1 MAERRKAAHE
11 CLDKDAAPKTEV
23 INKQLTSKT
32 PVSLLGW
39 LFCSPYLAFS
49 LVFFLIPL
57 MWAFWLST
65 MDWNL
70 MSDDKK
76 FVGTGNFVNLFL
88 DNKVQA
94 AFVNSYRYLLPIVI
108 LCFAF
113 GLAIALLVS
122 NLPERIKGFVAV
134 LFFIP
139 YLTSGVATSV
149 VVKYLLAYN
158 SVFSVF
164 LRERFGVDVNWLQDK
179 RTAFA
184 IMVILVVWKMSG
196 YYALFILSAIE
207 GISEDVKEAC
217 ALDGSIGFHR
227 LIHVTLPMITPT
239 LTTVIVLATGL
250 AFGIYTEPYLLT
262 GGGPN
267 LATTTWQ
274 LEIYNASF
282 TRYQSGYAAAMAI
295 VNAVQIFVTLR
306 VINVVMDRFNKK
318 FGW

>member
-1 MAERRKAAHE
+1 M
-11 CLDKDAAPKTEV
+11 KDIIKKRPKG
-23 INKQLTSKT
+23 NKQEGI
-32 PVSLLGW
+32 LGW

-70 MSDDKK
+70 MSDSKK
-76 FVGTGNFVNLFL
+76 FVGFTNFINLFT
-88 DNKVQA
+88 DGKVQA
-94 AFVNSYRYLLPIVI
+94 AFINSYRYLVPIVI

-113 GLAIALLVS
+113 GLVIAMLVAQ
-122 NLPERIKGFVAV
+122 LPEKIKGVVAV

-158 SVFSVF
+158 SVFSTF
-164 LRERFGVDVNWLQDK
+164 LRENFGLDVNWLQDK
-179 RTAFA
+179 NTAFL
-184 IMVILVVWKMSG
+184 IMVILVIWKMSG

-207 GISEDVKEAC
+207 GISEDVTEAC
-217 ALDGSIGFHR
+217 ALDGSKGFHK
-227 LIHVTLPMITPT
+227 LIHVTLPMIMPT

-295 VNAVQIFVTLR
+295 VNAIQIFVTLR
-306 VINVVMDRFNKK
+306 VINVVMDRFNRK

>member
-1 MAERRKAAHE
+1 MKA
-11 CLDKDAAPKTEV
+11 
-23 INKQLTSKT
+23 ISNKPIKSKKQD
-32 PVSLLGW
+32 SILGW
-39 LFCSPYLAFS
+39 IFCSPYLVFS

-70 MSDDKK
+70 MSDNKT
-76 FVGTGNFVNLFL
+76 FVGLANFKNLFQ
-88 DNKVQA
+88 DGKVQA

-108 LCFAF
+108 FCFAL
-113 GLAIALLVS
+113 GLMIAMLVS
-122 NLPERIKGFVAV
+122 RLPEKIKGIVAV

-158 SVFSVF
+158 SIFSVF
-164 LRERFGVDVNWLQDK
+164 LRENFGIDVNWLQDK
-179 RTAFA
+179 NTAFL

-207 GISEDVKEAC
+207 GISEDVNEAC
-217 ALDGSIGFHR
+217 ALDGSHGFHK

-295 VNAVQIFVTLR
+295 INAIQIFVTLR
-306 VINVVMDRFNKK
+306 IINVVMDRFNKK

>member
-1 MAERRKAAHE
+1 MKGIH
-11 CLDKDAAPKTEV
+11 K
-23 INKQLTSKT
+23 KQSTGKRQESI
-32 PVSLLGW
+32 LGW
-39 LFCSPYLAFS
+39 IFCSPYLAFS
-49 LVFFLIPL
+49 LIFFLLPL
-57 MWAFWLST
+57 MWAFWLSA

-70 MSDDKK
+70 MGNDKT
-76 FVGTGNFVNLFL
+76 FVGLGNFAELFR
-88 DNKVQA
+88 DDKVQA
-94 AFVNSYRYLLPIVI
+94 AFINSYRYLLPIVL

-113 GLAIALLVS
+113 GLLIALLVS
-122 NLPERIKGFVAV
+122 QLSEKVKGITAV

-158 SVFSVF
+158 SVLSTF
-164 LRERFGVDVNWLQDK
+164 LREKHGIDVNWLMDK
-179 RTAFA
+179 RSAFA

-196 YYALFILSAIE
+196 YYALFILSAM
-207 GISEDVKEAC
+207 GLHK
-217 ALDGSIGFHR
+217 LF
-227 LIHVTLPMITPT
+227 HVTLPMITPT

-267 LATTTWQ
+267 MATTTWQ

-282 TRYQSGYAAAMAI
+282 TRFQSGYAAAMAI
-295 VNAVQIFVTLR
+295 LNAIQIFVTLR
-306 VINVVMDRFNKK
+306 IINVVMDRFNKR

>member
-1 MAERRKAAHE
+1 MKAISNKPIKSKK
-11 CLDKDAAPKTEV
+11 KDS
-23 INKQLTSKT
+23 I
-32 PVSLLGW
+32 LGW
-39 LFCSPYLAFS
+39 IFCSPYLVFS

-70 MSDDKK
+70 MSDNKT
-76 FVGTGNFVNLFL
+76 FVGLANFKNLFQ
-88 DNKVQA
+88 DGKVQA

-108 LCFAF
+108 FCFAL
-113 GLAIALLVS
+113 GLMIAMLVS
-122 NLPERIKGFVAV
+122 RLPEKIKGIVAV

-158 SVFSVF
+158 SIFSVF
-164 LRERFGVDVNWLQDK
+164 LRENFGIDVNWLQDK
-179 RTAFA
+179 HTAFL

-207 GISEDVKEAC
+207 GISEDVNEAC
-217 ALDGSIGFHR
+217 ALDGSHGFHK

-295 VNAVQIFVTLR
+295 INAIQIFVTLR
-306 VINVVMDRFNKK
+306 IINVVMDRFNKK

>member
-1 MAERRKAAHE
+1 MKG
-11 CLDKDAAPKTEV
+11 V
-23 INKQLTSKT
+23 IKKQTTGKKQESI
-32 PVSLLGW
+32 LGW

-164 LRERFGVDVNWLQDK
+164 LREKFGVDVNWLQDK

-282 TRYQSGYAAAMAI
+282 TRYQS
-295 VNAVQIFVTLR
+295 V
-306 VINVVMDRFNKK
+306 
-318 FGW
+318 

>member
-1 MAERRKAAHE
+1 MK
-11 CLDKDAAPKTEV
+11 APK
-23 INKQLTSKT
+23 IKQSPGKKQE
-32 PVSLLGW
+32 SILGW
-39 LFCSPYLAFS
+39 IFCSPYLAFS

-76 FVGTGNFVNLFL
+76 FVGLSNFINLFK

-94 AFVNSYRYLLPIVI
+94 AFINSYRYLLPIVI
-108 LCFAF
+108 LCFEF
-113 GLAIALLVS
+113 GLVMVS
-122 NLPERIKGFVAV
+122 CLPEKIKGIVAV
-134 LFFIP
+134 LFFVP

-158 SVFSVF
+158 SIFSVF
-164 LRERFGVDVNWLQDK
+164 LRERFGIDVNWLQEK
-179 RTAFA
+179 KSAFI

-207 GISEDVKEAC
+207 GISEDVNEAC
-217 ALDGSIGFHR
+217 ALDGSHGLHKLF
-227 LIHVTLPMITPT
+227 HVTLPMITPT

-295 VNAVQIFVTLR
+295 LNSIQIFVTLR
-306 VINVVMDRFNKK
+306 IINVIMDRFNKK

>member
-1 MAERRKAAHE
+1 MK
-11 CLDKDAAPKTEV
+11 EV
-23 INKQLTSKT
+23 IKKQTTGKKQESI
-32 PVSLLGW
+32 LGW

-196 YYALFILSAIE
+196 YYALFILSAFE

-262 GGGPN
+262 GGGPG

-295 VNAVQIFVTLR
+295 VNAIQIFVTLR

>member
-1 MAERRKAAHE
+1 MKAISNKPIKSKK
-11 CLDKDAAPKTEV
+11 KDS
-23 INKQLTSKT
+23 I
-32 PVSLLGW
+32 LGW
-39 LFCSPYLAFS
+39 IFCSPYLVFS

-70 MSDDKK
+70 MSDNKT
-76 FVGTGNFVNLFL
+76 FVGLANFKNLFQ
-88 DNKVQA
+88 DGKVQA
-94 AFVNSYRYLLPIVI
+94 AFINSYRYLLPIVI
-108 LCFAF
+108 FCFAL
-113 GLAIALLVS
+113 GLMIAMLVS
-122 NLPERIKGFVAV
+122 RLPEKIKGIVAV

-158 SVFSVF
+158 SIFSVF
-164 LRERFGVDVNWLQDK
+164 LRENFGIDVNWLQDK
-179 RTAFA
+179 HTAFL

-207 GISEDVKEAC
+207 GISEDVNEAC
-217 ALDGSIGFHR
+217 ALDGSHGFHK

-295 VNAVQIFVTLR
+295 INAIQIFVTLR
-306 VINVVMDRFNKK
+306 IINVVMDRFNKK

>member
-1 MAERRKAAHE
+1 
-11 CLDKDAAPKTEV
+11 
-23 INKQLTSKT
+23 
-32 PVSLLGW
+32 
-39 LFCSPYLAFS
+39 
-49 LVFFLIPL
+49 

-70 MSDDKK
+70 MSDNKR
-76 FVGTGNFVNLFL
+76 FVGIGNFAELFR
-88 DNKVQA
+88 DSKVQA
-94 AFVNSYRYLLPIVI
+94 AFVNSYRYLIPIVI
-108 LCFAF
+108 LCFIF
-113 GLAIALLVS
+113 GLLIALLVAQ
-122 NLPERIKGFVAV
+122 LPEKIKGFTAV

-158 SVFSVF
+158 SVFSTF
-164 LRERFGVDVNWLQDK
+164 LREKYGIDVNWLQDK
-179 RTAFA
+179 KAAFV

-207 GISEDVKEAC
+207 GISEDVNEAC
-217 ALDGSIGFHR
+217 ALDGSRGLHKLF
-227 LIHVTLPMITPT
+227 HVTLPMITPT

-295 VNAVQIFVTLR
+295 LNAIQIFITLR
-306 VINVVMDRFNKK
+306 VINVIMDRFNKR